1 MTDRKYDY
9 DLVVIGGGSG
19 GIACA
24 RKANQYGAKVAV
36 LDFVTPTPR
45 GFSWGLGGTCVNV
58 GCIPKKL
65 FHTSALYRE
74 IVNDA
79 KSYGWDLPD
88 TPKLNWEQ
96 LVAGVQDHICSTNWK
111 YETDLRRNKI
121 KYINALGSLVDAH
134 TIETTDYEGQKST
147 ITADKIVIA
156 VGGRP
161 VYPEIPGA
169 KEYGV
174 TSDDIFALEKPP
186 GKTLVIGAAYVAL
199 ECAGFLTGLG
209 YDVTVMVR
217 SIVLRGFDREC
228 ANKIQQHMKEK
239 GTKFLQP
246 AEPLSVKKGDNGLVV
261 KYFVRDEKDLEKVT
275 EHEDTFDTVLFAIGR
290 RPETKRLNLDKIGV
304 KLDASGKII
313 VNEYEQ
319 TSVDNIFAIGDV
331 IKGGLELTPVAIK
344 AGQLL
349 ADRLFNINTT
359 KPKMD
364 YVNVPTTVFTPL
376 EYGSCGLSEEAAKQ
390 KFGTENLVIYKKT
403 FTVLEYTVPYREEKG
418 FIKLIC
424 NAKDNERVVG
434 FHILSPNAGEITQAI
449 GIAMKLGATKEDFD
463 STIGI
468 HPTVAEVMTKLELGV
483 EEETGC

>member
-1 MTDRKYDY
+1 
-9 DLVVIGGGSG
+9 
-19 GIACA
+19 
-24 RKANQYGAKVAV
+24 
-36 LDFVTPTPR
+36 
-45 GFSWGLGGTCVNV
+45 
-58 GCIPKKL
+58 
-65 FHTSALYRE
+65 
-74 IVNDA
+74 
-79 KSYGWDLPD
+79 
-88 TPKLNWEQ
+88 
-96 LVAGVQDHICSTNWK
+96 
-111 YETDLRRNKI
+111 
-121 KYINALGSLVDAH
+121 
-134 TIETTDYEGQKST
+134 
-147 ITADKIVIA
+147 
-156 VGGRP
+156 
-161 VYPEIPGA
+161 
-169 KEYGV
+169 
-174 TSDDIFALEKPP
+174 LEKPP